1 MLFAPATRLLAV
13 LVFYCTNHSTTGK
26 EANQKNITQVFGYEI
41 VYKMME
47 LPEPAI
53 CWLVENS
60 ASNEELARLSNVSK
74 KWRSLAVDAIINQAK
89 KSLNGE
95 QESEEELLL
104 LPSLVRCL
112 MRQELSDSRDIE
124 TYCVSWFHPDGIQSQ
139 LLPIDPTND
148 TDEEDDEM
156 MREYHQREGSPEHFA
171 PSGQES
177 YVGSEEERDSRRVRS
192 KSPNAVAASA
202 LARRNEKS
210 HEGYVPCMYQWN
222 SYQEANQI
230 LRPFGFSSQFIQVS
244 GALKNKN
251 ILSLVTAVIIRYTH
265 KFL

>member
-1 MLFAPATRLLAV
+1 
-13 LVFYCTNHSTTGK
+13 
-26 EANQKNITQVFGYEI
+26 
-41 VYKMME
+41 MME

-53 CWLVENS
+53 RWLVENS

-74 KWRSLAVDAIINQAK
+74 KWRSMVVDAIINQAK

-95 QESEEELLL
+95 QESVEELLL

-124 TYCVSWFHPDGIQSQ
+124 TYCLSWFHPDGIQSQ

-148 TDEEDDEM
+148 TDEEEDEM
-156 MREYHQREGSPEHFA
+156 MRGYRQREDSTEVFA
-171 PSGQES
+171 PSGHES
-177 YVGSEEERDSRRVRS
+177 YVGSEEEKDSQRLRT

-202 LARRNEKS
+202 LSGRNEKS
-210 HEGYVPCMYQWN
+210 KDYVHCMYQWN
-222 SYQEANQI
+222 SYQEAHQI

-244 GALKNKN
+244 GALKKKN
-251 ILSLVTAVIIRYTH
+251 ILSLVTAVIIRCTH

>member
-1 MLFAPATRLLAV
+1 
-13 LVFYCTNHSTTGK
+13 
-26 EANQKNITQVFGYEI
+26 
-41 VYKMME
+41 MME

-53 CWLVENS
+53 RWLVENS
-60 ASNEELARLSNVSK
+60 ASNEELAHLSNVSK

-95 QESEEELLL
+95 QESEQKLLL

-112 MRQELSDSRDIE
+112 MRQELSDSRDRDIE
-124 TYCVSWFHPDGIQSQ
+124 TYCLSWFHPDGIQSQ

-148 TDEEDDEM
+148 TDEEEDEM
-156 MREYHQREGSPEHFA
+156 MRGYRQREGSPEHFA

-177 YVGSEEERDSRRVRS
+177 YVGSEEERDSRRLRS
-192 KSPNAVAASA
+192 KSPNALAPSA
-202 LARRNEKS
+202 LSRRSEKS
-210 HEGYVPCMYQWN
+210 HEDYVHCMYQWN

-244 GALKNKN
+244 GACFCFEKE
-251 ILSLVTAVIIRYTH
+251 
-265 KFL
+265 

>member
-1 MLFAPATRLLAV
+1 
-13 LVFYCTNHSTTGK
+13 
-26 EANQKNITQVFGYEI
+26 
-41 VYKMME
+41 MME

-53 CWLVENS
+53 RWLVENS

-74 KWRSLAVDAIINQAK
+74 KWRSMVVDAIINQAK

-95 QESEEELLL
+95 QESVEELLL

-124 TYCVSWFHPDGIQSQ
+124 TYCLSWFHPDGIQSQ

-148 TDEEDDEM
+148 TDEEEDKM
-156 MREYHQREGSPEHFA
+156 IRGYRQREGSPEHFA
-171 PSGQES
+171 PSGHES
-177 YVGSEEERDSRRVRS
+177 YVGSEEERDSRNFRS
-192 KSPNAVAASA
+192 KLENAASA
-202 LARRNEKS
+202 LSRRNEKS
-210 HEGYVPCMYQWN
+210 HEDHVHCMYQWN

-244 GALKNKN
+244 GALKKKN
-251 ILSLVTAVIIRYTH
+251 ILSLVTAVIIRCTH